1 MAHKFNFDASKHTYN
16 PVTKSFN
23 VSEKDV
29 PFATTY
35 ELVNPKTGNSVVF
48 EFHHSTGTEFDPK
61 TVWVYTGKNGL
72 TLHVHNDA
80 QMTRIS
86 AERYLE
92 HKTGKYA
99 DPVKAFY
106 SKMMYNN

>member
-35 ELVNPKTGNSVVF
+35 ELVN
-48 EFHHSTGTEFDPK
+48 
-61 TVWVYTGKNGL
+61 L
-72 TLHVHNDA
+72 L
-80 QMTRIS
+80 R
-86 AERYLE
+86 
-92 HKTGKYA
+92 
-99 DPVKAFY
+99 
-106 SKMMYNN
+106 